1 VLSTVAGAT
10 ELTGTCDTAT
20 AAFLGAAAAAAAAWS
35 CCELYEPLDVDSRL
49 IVAVVTEQ
57 NSSAH
62 TRSLLCTLGL
72 AAGATAAH
80 APRTLGDTTHKPPA
94 LDPRTG
100 RRTGLIVRLTGH
112 TPAALQRTAM
122 PGGVVNA
129 PALFSAPPPPRRRA
143 SKQKGFFLGINKNPF
158 RKSVSNPAETKKY
171 GWDGY

>member
-129 PALFSAPPPPRRRA
+129 PCFVLRAPAAPPPGQQAKRFFPR
-143 SKQKGFFLGINKNPF
+143 N
-158 RKSVSNPAETKKY
+158 
-171 GWDGY
+171 